1 MTQQHVVDE
10 ATARGCFPTQISYEH
25 WSHRPDEWVNLPPS
39 ITWLAGPIVCETCDG
54 HPPFWDHYGVCDDC
68 DGLGYPS
75 SLEIVSTFKHAP
87 SRQSKSTTSPRQRHG
102 IIDLG
107 APVQV
112 IKLMARKLWPGRRVM
127 EADGVVSFMWTG
139 PDDCTETTAT
149 IAGEPTPGGVVY
161 PITVRS

>member
-10 ATARGCFPTQISYEH
+10 ATARAMFPTQISYEH

-39 ITWLAGPIVCETCDG
+39 ITWLAGPIACETCDG

-68 DGLGYPS
+68 DGRGYPS
-75 SLEIVSTFKHAP
+75 SLEIVSDQTLVVVFELNDRVLRTF
-87 SRQSKSTTSPRQRHG
+87 HG

>member
-10 ATARGCFPTQISYEH
+10 ATAEAMFPH
-25 WSHRPDEWVNLPPS
+25 GFGPDEPGPHHPPS
-39 ITWLAGPIVCETCDG
+39 ITWLVGPIWCDG
-54 HPPFWDHYGVCDDC
+54 CGGDTSTPMHGEHDC
-68 DGLGYPS
+68 PRCEGRGYPS
-75 SLEIVSTFKHAP
+75 SLEIASDQTLVVVFELNDRVLRTF
-87 SRQSKSTTSPRQRHG
+87 HG

-161 PITVRS
+161 PITVRT